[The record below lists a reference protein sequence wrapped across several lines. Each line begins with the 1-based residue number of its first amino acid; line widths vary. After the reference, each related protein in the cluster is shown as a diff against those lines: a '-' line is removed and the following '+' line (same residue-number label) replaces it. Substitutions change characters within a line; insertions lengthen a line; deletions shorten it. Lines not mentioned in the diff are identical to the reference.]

1 MKSDSGHDK
10 ILGSWINSPQSLFEH
25 IRITKLLEFF
35 SHITQNDFGI
45 LRQIF
50 IILQEDKA
58 QALQQLLLSYV

>member
-1 MKSDSGHDK
+1 MPAKP
-10 ILGSWINSPQSLFEH
+10 LFFEH
-25 IRITKLLEFF
+25 IRITKLLEFS

-50 IILQEDKA
+50 IILQENKA